1 MQIAAN
7 AFFYDYEDM
16 QAIFTEGPRTIVDNV
31 GQVDGTGFELDV
43 NTALTDNVN
52 LHVGMSWFDSEA
64 TNVQAFCGNGE
75 FLGLD
80 QNACEGNSIPWA
92 PEWTAFAIVNTSF
105 PVGGGELF
113 GNLSWSWEDDYR
125 VDWLDLS
132 VSPQKLQA
140 LNQTD
145 LVVGYRQDN
154 WRVSAY
160 VENLFDGVWYDGA
173 YVNDDAD
180 PTIIFAEHAFGPS
193 RPRTAG
199 VRFSYE
205 FGG

>member
-1 MQIAAN
+1 
-7 AFFYDYEDM
+7 
-16 QAIFTEGPRTIVDNV
+16 
-31 GQVDGTGFELDV
+31 
-43 NTALTDNVN
+43 
-52 LHVGMSWFDSEA
+52 
-64 TNVQAFCGNGE
+64 
-75 FLGLD
+75 
-80 QNACEGNSIPWA
+80 
-92 PEWTAFAIVNTSF
+92 VNTSF

-173 YVNDDAD
+173 YINDDAD
-180 PTIIFAEHAFGPS
+180 PTIILAEHAFGPS